1 MTVSRTAAEVL
12 DGHVTL
18 EVESIDRMYLNLYQ
32 PQLQRELGVVGFF
45 KERGFAFA
53 SGALMQPIT
62 TAFLAAI
69 KTFVDQQQ
77 VDLVRFGAGE
87 RKDDIAQ
94 AYLEASDGS
103 EQILFVGVA
112 QEKARLWTTEKR
124 RNPETGASYPWLV
137 RASRVVNHYYFY
149 GLDDDFGLFF
159 IKLCSYFPY
168 NGKVLINGH
177 HFAQRQAAKAGVA
190 FDALDNG
197 FASCDDPEAL
207 QAICDRLDAP
217 TIDAFVRKW
226 LARLPHPYTAADRK
240 AGFRYEVSML
250 QTEFALTQVLDRPL
264 DGRIFFED
272 VIRHNLDLGRPDR
285 VGLIFDRRIRT
296 RGKRPTPSTYRTRV
310 ITEGVTP
317 SLHVDYKH
325 SKIKQYHK
333 LGAALRT
340 SDHDQRHLRLWHRPA
355 AAQPRRTPAGRLW
368 RQPTSARRPTNQPRP
383 VHRVRTA
390 RRSLEDR

>member
-1 MTVSRTAAEVL
+1 MTVARTAAEVL
-12 DGHVTL
+12 EGQVSL
-18 EVESIDRMYLNLYQ
+18 EVESIDRMYLNLYV

-45 KERGFAFA
+45 KQRGFAFA
-53 SGALMQPIT
+53 SGAVMQPIT
-62 TAFLAAI
+62 NGFLANI
-69 KTFVDQQQ
+69 KTFVDGHG
-77 VDLVRFGAGE
+77 VDLVRFRAGE

-94 AYLEASDGS
+94 AYLEACDGT

-149 GLDDDFGLFF
+149 GVDEDFGLFF

-177 HFAQRQAAKAGVA
+177 HFAQRQADKAGVS
-190 FDALDNG
+190 FEALDNG
-197 FASCDDPEAL
+197 FASCDDPELL
-207 QAICDRLDAP
+207 QTICDRLDAD

-226 LARLPHPYTAADRK
+226 LKILPHPYAAADRA
-240 AGFRYEVSML
+240 AGFRYEVSIL
-250 QTEFALTQVLDRPL
+250 QAEFALTQVLDRPL
-264 DGRIFFED
+264 DGRLFFED

-285 VGLIFDRRIRT
+285 VGLIFDRQIRT
-296 RGKRPTPSTYRTRV
+296 RGKRPTPSRFRTRV

-333 LGAALRT
+333 LGKALRT
-340 SDHDQRHLRLWHRPA
+340 ETTINDTYDLTHRPA
-355 AAQPRRTPAGRLW
+355 AAQPRRTPAGRLL

-383 VHRVRTA
+383 GHRVRPA
-390 RRSLEDR
+390 R